1 MIDVLPLERFNDRR
15 EVVMSNYLDAPTC
28 FACRSIDLEIITHEA
43 FGPMFM
49 CDECGY
55 SWAADEAAIDAE
67 ISQTVVKLKVA

>member
-1 MIDVLPLERFNDRR
+1 
-15 EVVMSNYLDAPTC
+15 
-28 FACRSIDLEIITHEA
+28 
-43 FGPMFM
+43 MFM

>member
-1 MIDVLPLERFNDRR
+1 MINVLPLKRFNDRR

-55 SWAADEAAIDAE
+55 SWVASFESIDSE
-67 ISQTVVKLKVA
+67 ISQIVVKLKVA